1 MVSKKISGYDPEQ
14 PQGHL
19 FHRSSRIEYF
29 GACFFVYANT
39 GLVTRCARSQFCARE
54 LPVCAR
60 MYTDHVCHHVCDYVL
75 YVNIF
80 LVLYYLTLYYIKI
93 CDSC

>member
-1 MVSKKISGYDPEQ
+1 M
-14 PQGHL
+14 
-19 FHRSSRIEYF
+19 
-29 GACFFVYANT
+29 GARFFVYANT
-39 GLVTRCARSQFCARE
+39 GLRTRRARSQFRARE
-54 LPVCAR
+54 LPVRTRVYADR
-60 MYTDHVCHHVCDYVL
+60 VRHRVRDYVL

>member
-1 MVSKKISGYDPEQ
+1 M
-14 PQGHL
+14 
-19 FHRSSRIEYF
+19 
-29 GACFFVYANT
+29 YANA
-39 GLVTRCARSQFCARE
+39 GLCTRRACSQFCVRE
-54 LPVCAR
+54 LPVRAR
-60 MYTDHVCHHVCDYVL
+60 LYADRVCHRICDYVL

>member
-1 MVSKKISGYDPEQ
+1 M
-14 PQGHL
+14 
-19 FHRSSRIEYF
+19 
-29 GACFFVYANT
+29 YANT
-39 GLVTRCARSQFCARE
+39 SLRTHRTHSQFRERE
-54 LPVCAR
+54 LPVFAHV
-60 MYTDHVCHHVCDYVL
+60 YADHVRHCVRDYVL

>member
-1 MVSKKISGYDPEQ
+1 M
-14 PQGHL
+14 
-19 FHRSSRIEYF
+19 
-29 GACFFVYANT
+29 YANT
-39 GLVTRCARSQFCARE
+39 GLCTHHAHSQFRAHE
-54 LPVCAR
+54 LPVRAR
-60 MYTDHVCHHVCDYVL
+60 VYTDHVCHRVCDYVL

>member
-1 MVSKKISGYDPEQ
+1 M
-14 PQGHL
+14 
-19 FHRSSRIEYF
+19 
-29 GACFFVYANT
+29 YANT
-39 GLVTRCARSQFCARE
+39 GLRTRRARSQFRARE
-54 LPVCAR
+54 LPVRAR
-60 MYTDHVCHHVCDYVL
+60 VYADRVRHRVRDYVL

>member
-1 MVSKKISGYDPEQ
+1 M
-14 PQGHL
+14 
-19 FHRSSRIEYF
+19 
-29 GACFFVYANT
+29 YANT
-39 GLVTRCARSQFCARE
+39 GLRTRRARSQFRARK
-54 LPVCAR
+54 LPVRAR
-60 MYTDHVCHHVCDYVL
+60 VYTDRVRDRVREYVL